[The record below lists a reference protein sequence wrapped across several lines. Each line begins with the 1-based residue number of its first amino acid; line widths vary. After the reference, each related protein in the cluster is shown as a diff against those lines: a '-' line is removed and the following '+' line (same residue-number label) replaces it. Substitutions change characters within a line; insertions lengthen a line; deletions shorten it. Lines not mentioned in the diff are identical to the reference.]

1 MVSWPASA
9 VLKTKENGWK
19 YLWAIELTKMK
30 DICKLRPQVGK
41 SCILPSESAA
51 PRTGHKHK
59 QHPQATSEGQYN
71 EHSPEV
77 KGKEY
82 KTGLTD
88 APNEAIALPFKTTNS
103 CPLCTPE
110 EHTHE
115 HPRTALLTSLVRG

>member
-1 MVSWPASA
+1 
-9 VLKTKENGWK
+9 
-19 YLWAIELTKMK
+19 MK

-88 APNEAIALPFKTTNS
+88 APNEAIALPFNPNRSLEKASCHFLMTAIRKTAFYMLDS
-103 CPLCTPE
+103 
-110 EHTHE
+110 
-115 HPRTALLTSLVRG
+115 